1 MIRIRDIMMP
11 PEHAPAQLVY
21 EAARALR
28 ISGSKVKKLRVVR
41 RSVDA
46 RKKPDIRIVYTVDVA
61 VDGSENKILKQ
72 SGCKKASIA
81 PVSYYKV
88 PKMERFTEKRPV
100 VVGFGPAGVFAALV
114 LALAGQ
120 RPLVL
125 ERGEDA
131 ASRHEKVETFWQT
144 GKLDPKSN
152 VQFGEGG
159 AGTFSDGKL
168 NTGTKDPRN
177 KFVLETF
184 VQHGAP
190 EEILWEARP
199 HVGTDKLVA
208 VVRSMRKEI
217 ESLGGQVLFRHQ
229 LTDLVVV
236 GGKVTAAVVET
247 PNGMKEFPCN
257 NLVLA
262 LGHSARDTLRML
274 HQKGLHM
281 EQKPF
286 SLGVRIEH
294 PQSLINISQY
304 GDRWGVPPLPAAEYK
319 LSTHLPNGR
328 GIYTFCMCPGGQ
340 VVAAASQTGGVC
352 TNGMSLFAR
361 DGKNANSG
369 LLVGVSPEDFADSH
383 PLAGVLLQEKVEQA
397 AFRAAGSNYFAPTQ
411 LVGDFLKNQNSTA
424 FGEVQPTYRPGTTF
438 CRLEEY
444 LPDFVTDSLRQALPI
459 LGQKLKGF
467 DRADALL
474 TGPETRSSSPVRMPR
489 NEQYQANLLGVYPC
503 GEGAGYAGGITSAA
517 ADGIRVALAIL
528 ETVNGKLDGLK

>member
-1 MIRIRDIMMP
+1 MLP
-11 PEHAPAQLVY
+11 PDTDFSNLAVLVAKVTGLPQHQL
-21 EAARALR
+21 EQCRLT
-28 ISGSKVKKLRVVR
+28 K

-46 RKKPDIRIVYTVDVA
+46 RKKPQIFYVCTFTFTAKEEAKLIKRIKHKQTTLVSQKQNDLWIKSCKEKTESTVIV
-61 VDGSENKILKQ
+61 GS
-72 SGCKKASIA
+72 
-81 PVSYYKV
+81 
-88 PKMERFTEKRPV
+88 
-100 VVGFGPAGVFAALV
+100 GPAGLFAALV
-114 LALAGQ
+114 LARAGC
-120 RPLVL
+120 RPVL
-125 ERGEDA
+125 IERGQAVDDRIR
-131 ASRHEKVETFWQT
+131 SVNDFWEQ
-144 GKLDPKSN
+144 GKLNPQSN

-177 KFVLETF
+177 RFVLETF

-217 ESLGGQVLFRHQ
+217 ESLGGQVLFSHQ
-229 LTDLVVV
+229 LTDLVLKNGRVN
-236 GGKVTAAVVET
+236 AVMVET
-247 PNGMKEFPCN
+247 PDGTKEFPCE

-274 HQKGLHM
+274 HQRGLQM

-304 GDRWGVPPLPAAEYK
+304 GDGWGVPPLPTAEYK

-328 GIYTFCMCPGGQ
+328 GVYTFCMCPGGQ

-369 LLVGVSPEDFADSH
+369 LLVGVSPEDFGDSH
-383 PLAGVLLQEKVEQA
+383 PLAGVILQETVEKA
-397 AFRAAGSNYFAPTQ
+397 AFRAAGSNYFAPAQ

-424 FGEVQPTYRPGTTF
+424 FGEVQPTYRPGTAF

-444 LPDFVTDSLRQALPI
+444 LPDFVTDSLRQALPV

-467 DRADALL
+467 ERADALL

-489 NEQYQANLLGVYPC
+489 NEQYQSNLGGVYPC
-503 GEGAGYAGGITSAA
+503 GEGAGYAGGITS
-517 ADGIRVALAIL
+517 
-528 ETVNGKLDGLK
+528 

>member
-1 MIRIRDIMMP
+1 MI
-11 PEHAPAQLVY
+11 QLSNLTLLPNTDFSDLIAL
-21 EAARALR
+21 AAKVSGLSRAEILSCR
-28 ISGSKVKKLRVVR
+28 LVK

-46 RKKPDIRIVYTVDVA
+46 RKKPNVVFVCTIAIEVVDEKTA
-61 VDGSENKILKQ
+61 LKKTKHKQ
-72 SGCKKASIA
+72 TTLVSQKQNDLSIKNHTC
-81 PVSYYKV
+81 S
-88 PKMERFTEKRPV
+88 TETPM
-100 VVGFGPAGVFAALV
+100 VVGSGPAGLFATLV
-114 LALAGQ
+114 LARAGCC
-120 RPLVL
+120 PILI
-125 ERGEDA
+125 ERGEAVDDRVRSVDA
-131 ASRHEKVETFWQT
+131 FWKQ
-144 GKLDPKSN
+144 GNLNPNSN

-177 KFVLETF
+177 RFVLETF
-184 VQHGAP
+184 VEHGAP
-190 EEILWEARP
+190 EEILWETRP
-199 HVGTDKLVA
+199 HVGTDKLVT

-247 PNGMKEFPCN
+247 PNGTKEFPCR

-294 PQSLINISQY
+294 PQSLVNISQY
-304 GDRWGVPPLPAAEYK
+304 GEKWGVPPLPAAEYK

-340 VVAAASQTGGVC
+340 VVASASQAGGVC

-397 AFRAAGSNYFAPTQ
+397 AFAAAGGNYFAPVQ

-424 FGEVQPTYRPGTTF
+424 FGKVEPTYRPGTSF

-474 TGPETRSSSPVRMPR
+474 TGPETRSSSPVRMSR
-489 NEQYQANLLGVYPC
+489 NEKYQANLLGVYPC

-528 ETVNGKLDGLK
+528 EQNL

>member
-1 MIRIRDIMMP
+1 MI
-11 PEHAPAQLVY
+11 QLSNVILSPDTDFSNLPRLI
-21 EAARALR
+21 ARVTGLGESALFNCR
-28 ISGSKVKKLRVVR
+28 LLK

-46 RKKPDIRIVYTVDVA
+46 RKKPNVVLVCTFGFDTEHEEKVMKRIKHKQTTLVSQKQNDLPIKPCKNNSESTV
-61 VDGSENKILKQ
+61 I
-72 SGCKKASIA
+72 
-81 PVSYYKV
+81 
-88 PKMERFTEKRPV
+88 
-100 VVGFGPAGVFAALV
+100 VGAGPAGLFAALV
-114 LALAGQ
+114 LARAGC
-120 RPLVL
+120 RPILI
-125 ERGEDA
+125 ERGQAVDDRIG
-131 ASRHEKVETFWQT
+131 SVNTFWEKGILNEQ
-144 GKLDPKSN
+144 SN

-177 KFVLETF
+177 RFVLETF
-184 VQHGAP
+184 VAHGAP
-190 EEILWEARP
+190 EEILWETRP

-208 VVRSMRKEI
+208 VVRSLRKEI
-217 ESLGGQVLFRHQ
+217 ESLGGQVLFNHQ
-229 LTDLVVV
+229 LTDLVIT
-236 GGKVTAAVVET
+236 GGKVIAAVAET
-247 PNGMKEFPCN
+247 PHGRKEFSCD

-294 PQSLINISQY
+294 SQSLINFSQY
-304 GDRWGVPPLPAAEYK
+304 GDEWGVPPLPTAEYK

-340 VVAAASQTGGVC
+340 VVASASQAGGVC

-383 PLAGVLLQEKVEQA
+383 PLAGVLLQEKVEKA
-397 AFRAAGSNYFAPTQ
+397 AFTAAGSNYFAPVQ

-424 FGEVQPTYRPGTTF
+424 LGQVEPTYRPGTAF

-444 LPDFVTDSLRQALPI
+444 LPNFVTESLRQALPV

-467 DRADALL
+467 DRADGVL

-489 NEQYQANLLGVYPC
+489 NERYQANFAGIYPC

-528 ETVNGKLDGLK
+528 EKTK

>member
-1 MIRIRDIMMP
+1 MIQLSNVSLP
-11 PEHAPAQLVY
+11 PDTDFSHLSALI
-21 EAARALR
+21 ARVAG
-28 ISGSKVKKLRVVR
+28 ISQSVIFNARLIK

-46 RKKPDIRIVYTVDVA
+46 RKKPDVVLVCTLGFETENEEKLIKRI
-61 VDGSENKILKQ
+61 KHKQ
-72 SGCKKASIA
+72 TTLVSKKQNDLWIKSCCKK
-81 PVSYYKV
+81 
-88 PKMERFTEKRPV
+88 TEATV
-100 VVGFGPAGVFAALV
+100 IVGSGPAGLFAALV
-114 LALAGQ
+114 LARAGCQ
-120 RPLVL
+120 PILI
-125 ERGEDA
+125 ERGEAVEDRIQSVNA
-131 ASRHEKVETFWQT
+131 FWEKGVLNEN
-144 GKLDPKSN
+144 SN

-177 KFVLETF
+177 RFVLETF

-190 EEILWEARP
+190 EEILWETRP
-199 HVGTDKLVA
+199 HVGTDKLVT

-217 ESLGGQVLFRHQ
+217 ESLGGQVLFGHQ
-229 LTDLVVV
+229 LTDLLLSD
-236 GGKVTAAVVET
+236 GQVTAAVVQT
-247 PNGMKEFPCN
+247 PDGIKEFPCK

-274 HQKGLHM
+274 YQKGLHM

-294 PQSLINISQY
+294 PQSMINISQY
-304 GDRWGVPPLPAAEYK
+304 GNKWGVPPLPTAEYK

-340 VVAAASQTGGVC
+340 VVASASQAGGVC

-361 DGKNANSG
+361 DGNNANSG
-369 LLVGVSPEDFADSH
+369 LLVGVSPEDFGDPH
-383 PLAGVLLQEKVEQA
+383 PLAGVILQEKTEKS
-397 AFRAAGSNYFAPTQ
+397 AFEAAGSNYFAPVQ
-411 LVGDFLKNQNSTA
+411 LVGDFLKNQKSAA
-424 FGEVQPTYRPGTTF
+424 FGEVQPTYRPGTKF

-444 LPDFVTDSLRQALPI
+444 LPDFVTDSLRQALPV

-467 DRADALL
+467 DRSDAVL

-489 NEQYQANLLGVYPC
+489 NEQYQANFAGVYPC

-528 ETVNGKLDGLK
+528 EENRDKT